1 MRILLIA
8 TALLLPLGGWSLY
21 WWQLASTEK
30 TRIEASIHFLN
41 EQFRT
46 AQSRMALEYTS
57 MEATHLWGY
66 PQIIVHDPALVLSAP
81 YAHRIETDWLKLS
94 PEGDSGEQ
102 WQVTFSGN
110 FRAERK
116 DYKAASYE
124 FFATPMPDVWL
135 RTPKAQAA
143 EPVAKGPLAG
153 LAPRAEPAPAGW
165 LETAPHQMAYK
176 LPSSLDLTATRDGK
190 TNTARFN
197 LPSSPL
203 RLWQPMPLR
212 PDSQI
217 DFFFSLLAE
226 LVEAPAPKS

>member
-1 MRILLIA
+1 MR
-8 TALLLPLGGWSLY
+8 LLLLAASLLVPLGGWSIY
-21 WWQLASTEK
+21 WWQWASAEK
-30 TRIEASIHFLN
+30 TRIEASIVFLN
-41 EQFRT
+41 EKFRA
-46 AQSRMALEYTS
+46 AQSRMTLEYRS
-57 MEATHLWGY
+57 MEATHLWGR
-66 PQIIVHDPALVLSAP
+66 PQIILHDPALVLSAP
-81 YAHRIETDWLKLS
+81 YAHRIETEWLKLA

-102 WQVTFSGN
+102 WQVTFAGN
-110 FRAERK
+110 FRAERTDRK
-116 DYKAASYE
+116 PASYN
-124 FFATPMPDVWL
+124 FFAAPMPDVWL

-153 LAPRAEPAPAGW
+153 LAPRAEPVPAGW

-176 LPSSLDLTATRDGK
+176 LPTSLDLTATQDGK

-212 PDSQI
+212 PDHQI

-226 LVEAPAPKS
+226 LVEAHAAKP